1 MNISLVIISYVQCM
15 EHYTKMKISH
25 NDFIHENF
33 IYEIVGCFI
42 YEILYSYMTYYFI
55 YEIVP
60 YMKVHSRYISYNE
73 IILCMKLFQFHI
85 TIS

>member
-1 MNISLVIISYVQCM
+1 MNISLVKISYVQCM
-15 EHYTKMKISH
+15 EHYTYMKISH

-42 YEILYSYMTYYFI
+42 YEILYLSSYMTYNFI

-60 YMKVHSRYISYNE
+60 YMKVHSPYVSY
-73 IILCMKLFQFHI
+73 MK
-85 TIS
+85 